1 MSKSNNRAE
10 IDCCE
15 FGNVGRLR
23 ILLAVGRSLR
33 VIHQEP
39 GSQTN
44 STANRGTTSHNGAG
58 TPMVPIKVG
67 SADMEPAMK
76 DQLPSARSG
85 YLIWSCPE
93 SKRIPVCHYSLL
105 GTVRSNSPVLTLT
118 PYRACML
125 YLVSYPKRLVEGC
138 TLLMNWPRFGGL
150 FQGSITQLARA
161 WKKLGT
167 APLSSLDPRI
177 RSEIQI
183 LT

>member
-1 MSKSNNRAE
+1 MTPNNVQIQQPGRNRQLRIRKRGKAQNPARSWQEFKSNPP
-10 IDCCE
+10 
-15 FGNVGRLR
+15 G
-23 ILLAVGRSLR
+23 
-33 VIHQEP
+33 P

-177 RSEIQI
+177 RSEI
-183 LT
+183 